1 MRFCRKHERP
11 TREENAAGAFA
22 DAAGKP
28 AGTICLLSVCLIV
41 CLLLSPGYT
50 RAGLLDFSIQDE
62 QELGQEFNVLIR
74 TQFPVI
80 YDPVINNYLDGLL
93 QTISS
98 AMPPQPFSLSITLI
112 KENSLNAFA
121 APAGYIF
128 VHTGM
133 ILALQQESELAGVIA
148 HELAHVSQRHL
159 AERIAQSK
167 LITLGTLA
175 GMLAG
180 AMLGGGGELGQAVT
194 MGSLAGGQTA
204 ALKYTRDHEREADQI
219 GLNYLQDAGFEARGL
234 LQSFKRMQQQTL
246 LGGVSRPPAYML
258 THPGL
263 PERIHS
269 LEDRLLSQDSNQEQE
284 QEQAGQAAF
293 QKIQMLIRSKYADA
307 GQALTYYQNLESRPD
322 CLDLLGRGIALE
334 RLNRI
339 KEAEHAFQDALDCGQ
354 AVALICREYGRFHF
368 LTGSYQAGLEF
379 LNRAIQENPDDYLA
393 LYYKARILKEIGELN
408 QATGVLERIRRYLPE
423 VSEIHTLLGQ
433 VYGRRG
439 DSFRGYLHLAYS
451 ALLQNKKQAT
461 EQYIEKVRPL
471 AKTRT
476 QKEAF
481 TSFMDAYNQRKKFW

>member
-1 MRFCRKHERP
+1 MRLVCKHKLL
-11 TREENAAGAFA
+11 TREDSAAGAFSEA
-22 DAAGKP
+22 TAKSGCM
-28 AGTICLLSVCLIV
+28 TCFLSVCLV
-41 CLLLSPGYT
+41 LLVLAFPGQP

-62 QELGQEFNVLIR
+62 KELGQEFNVLIR

-80 YDPVINNYLDGLL
+80 YDPVIQHYLDGVLHKI
-93 QTISS
+93 QS
-98 AMPPQPFSLSITLI
+98 AMPPQPFSVSITLI
-112 KENSLNAFA
+112 KEDSLNAFA

-133 ILALQQESELAGVIA
+133 VLALEQESELAGVIA

-175 GMLAG
+175 GMVAG
-180 AMLGGGGELGQAVT
+180 AMLGGGGELGQAVS
-194 MGSLAGGQTA
+194 MGSLAGGQAA

-219 GLNYLQDAGFEARGL
+219 GLNYLRDSGFDARGL
-234 LQSFKRMQQQTL
+234 LQSFKRMQQQNL
-246 LGGVSRPPAYML
+246 LGGVNRPPAYML

-269 LEDRLLSQDSNQEQE
+269 LEDRLLSRDAHQE

-293 QKIQMLIRSKYADA
+293 HTIQMLIRSKYADA
-307 GQALTYYQNLESRPD
+307 GQALTYYQSLESQPD
-322 CLDLLGRGIALE
+322 CLDFLGRGIALE
-334 RLNRI
+334 RLHRVR
-339 KEAEHAFQDALDCGQ
+339 EAEHAFQEALECGE
-354 AVALICREYGRFHF
+354 AMALVCREYGRFHF
-368 LTGSYQAGLEF
+368 LTGNYQAGLRF
-379 LNRAIQENPDDYLA
+379 LNRSIQENPDDYLS
-393 LYYKARILKEIGELN
+393 LYYKARILKEIGELD

-451 ALLQNKKQAT
+451 TLLQNKKQAT

-471 AKTRT
+471 VKTQA